1 MDFSKNGGDTVYIT
15 IFEYLSVKLKYI
27 VIMKNLTYF
36 LVLFVLLGCKND
48 EKSPKFSSNKVENT
62 QKSKGEFG
70 IVIHGGAGTILKEN
84 MSDSLEAAYKAKLK
98 EAISVGY
105 EILKNGG
112 NSIDAV
118 ACTINV
124 MEDSP
129 LFNAGK
135 GAVFTHEGNNEL
147 DASIMDGAT
156 LNAGA
161 VAGVKHIKNP
171 INLARDVMEKS
182 EHVMLYGKG
191 AEEFASSLGYKM
203 MDTSYFFTK
212 NRYESLQQTLQKE
225 KTQNEKKVSFEDHYI
240 QNSKFGTV
248 GCAALDKNGNL
259 AAGTSTG
266 GMTNKRWNRI
276 GDSPIIGA
284 GTYANNATCAVSATG
299 WGDFFIRSVV
309 AYDISAMMEYKGMSL
324 QEAASEVIQKKV
336 PALGGDGGIV
346 AIDKDGN
353 VAMEFNTAGMYRAT
367 MNSRG
372 ELVIKIYKE

>member
-1 MDFSKNGGDTVYIT
+1 M
-15 IFEYLSVKLKYI
+15 VKI
-27 VIMKNLTYF
+27 LTYF
-36 LVLFVLLGCKND
+36 IVFFLLIGCKNE
-48 EKSPKFSSNKVENT
+48 EKSSSEALKLSENT
-62 QKSKGEFG
+62 IKKAENFG

-84 MSDSLEAAYKAKLK
+84 MSDSLETAYKAKLK

-112 NSIDAV
+112 TSLEAV
-118 ACTINV
+118 AHTINV

-135 GAVFTHEGNNEL
+135 GAVFTHDGSNEL

-171 INLARDVMEKS
+171 IDLARDVMQKS
-182 EHVMLYGKG
+182 EHVMLYGAG
-191 AEEFASSLGYKM
+191 AEAFAQSLNYKM
-203 MDTSYFFTK
+203 MDTSYFYTQ
-212 NRYESLQQTLQKE
+212 NRYESLQRVLERE
-225 KTQNEKKVSFEDHYI
+225 KAQNENKVSFEDSYLK
-240 QNSKFGTV
+240 NSKFGTV
-248 GCAALDKNGNL
+248 GCAALDKHGNL

-276 GDSPIIGA
+276 GDAPIIGA
-284 GTYANNATCAVSATG
+284 GTYANNATCAVSSTG
-299 WGDFFIRSVV
+299 WGEYFIRSVV
-309 AYDISAMMEYKGMSL
+309 AYDISALMEYKGMSL
-324 QEAASEVIQKKV
+324 QDAAREVIQKKV

-367 MNSRG
+367 MNSEG
-372 ELVIKIYKE
+372 ELVIKIYKEE

>member
-1 MDFSKNGGDTVYIT
+1 MLKHCEHYIFRVYCDELKDIFMSKI
-15 IFEYLSVKLKYI
+15 
-27 VIMKNLTYF
+27 LTYF
-36 LVLFVLLGCKND
+36 IAIFLLFGCKNE
-48 EKSPKFSSNKVENT
+48 EKPTSEPIKSSEKANKKEEN
-62 QKSKGEFG
+62 FG

-84 MSDSLEAAYKAKLK
+84 MSDSLESAYREKLK
-98 EAISVGY
+98 EAISAGY

-112 NSIDAV
+112 TSLDAV
-118 ACTINV
+118 THTINV

-135 GAVFTHEGNNEL
+135 GAVFTHEGSNEL

-171 INLARDVMEKS
+171 IDLARDVMQKS
-182 EHVMLYGKG
+182 EHVMLYGVG
-191 AEEFASSLGYKM
+191 AEEFAQGLGYKI
-203 MDTSYFFTK
+203 MDTSYFYTK
-212 NRYESLQQTLQKE
+212 NRYESLQKVLAKE
-225 KTQNEKKVSFEDHYI
+225 KVQNEKKVSFEDPFI
-240 QNSKFGTV
+240 KNSKFGTV

-276 GDSPIIGA
+276 GDAPIIGA
-284 GTYANNATCAVSATG
+284 GTYANNATCAVSSTG
-299 WGDFFIRSVV
+299 WGEYFIRAVV
-309 AYDISAMMEYKGMSL
+309 AYDISALMEYKGMTL
-324 QEAASEVIQKKV
+324 QEAAKEVIQKKV

-353 VAMEFNTAGMYRAT
+353 VAMEFNTAGMYRAS
-367 MNSRG
+367 MNSEG
-372 ELVIKIYKE
+372 ELVLKIYKEQ

>member
-1 MDFSKNGGDTVYIT
+1 M
-15 IFEYLSVKLKYI
+15 IFL
-27 VIMKNLTYF
+27 
-36 LVLFVLLGCKND
+36 LFGCKD
-48 EKSPKFSSNKVENT
+48 ESKSIVETRNT
-62 QKSKGEFG
+62 QENSIKKEENFG

-84 MSDSLEAAYKAKLK
+84 MSDSLEAAYKGKLK

-112 NSIDAV
+112 SSLEAV
-118 ACTINV
+118 THTINIL
-124 MEDSP
+124 EDSP

-135 GAVFTHEGNNEL
+135 GAVFTHEGTNEL
-147 DASIMDGAT
+147 DASIMDGKT

-182 EHVMLYGKG
+182 EHVMLYGAG
-191 AEEFASSLGYKM
+191 AETFAQSLGYKLV
-203 MDTSYFFTK
+203 DSSYFYTQ
-212 NRYESLQQTLQKE
+212 NRFKSLQRVLEKE
-225 KTQNEKKVSFEDHYI
+225 KTQNEAKVSFEDSFI
-240 QNSKFGTV
+240 KNSKFGTV
-248 GCAALDKNGNL
+248 GCAALDKYGNL

-284 GTYANNATCAVSATG
+284 GTYANNATCAVSSTG
-299 WGDFFIRSVV
+299 WGEYFIRGVV
-309 AYDISAMMEYKGMSL
+309 AYDISAMMEYKGITL

-346 AIDKDGN
+346 AIDADGN
-353 VAMEFNTAGMYRAT
+353 VAMEFNTAGMFRAT
-367 MNSRG
+367 MNAEG
-372 ELVIKIYKE
+372 ELIIKIYKEK

>member
-1 MDFSKNGGDTVYIT
+1 M
-15 IFEYLSVKLKYI
+15 VKI
-27 VIMKNLTYF
+27 LTYLIALF
-36 LVLFVLLGCKND
+36 LLIGCKNK
-48 EKSPKFSSNKVENT
+48 EKSSFENINT
-62 QKSKGEFG
+62 SKNSIEKTENFG

-98 EAISVGY
+98 EAISAGY

-112 NSIDAV
+112 TSLEAV
-118 ACTINV
+118 THTINV

-135 GAVFTHEGNNEL
+135 GAVFTHEGSNEL

-171 INLARDVMEKS
+171 IDLARDVMQKS
-182 EHVMLYGKG
+182 EHVMLYGAG
-191 AEEFASSLGYKM
+191 AEEFAKTLGYKL
-203 MDTSYFFTK
+203 MDTSYFYTK
-212 NRYESLQQTLQKE
+212 NRYESLQKVLEKE
-225 KTQNEKKVSFEDHYI
+225 KSKNEKKVSFEDSYI
-240 QNSKFGTV
+240 KNSKFGTV
-248 GCAALDKNGNL
+248 GCAALDKHGNL

-276 GDSPIIGA
+276 GDAPIIGA
-284 GTYANNATCAVSATG
+284 GTYANNTTCAVSSTG
-299 WGDFFIRSVV
+299 WGEYFIRSVV
-309 AYDISAMMEYKGMSL
+309 AYDISALMEYKGMTL
-324 QEAASEVIQKKV
+324 QEAASEVIQEKV

-367 MNSRG
+367 MNSEG
-372 ELVIKIYKE
+372 ELIIKIYKEE